1 MRINYGQKM
10 NLAFSVK
17 WLFLRYYF
25 GNAESFYKRK
35 QRNQDCS
42 LQVKSKSLIYCC
54 KAKYFSEHFY
64 ISILPLQ
71 NYTISFPFIGN
82 EIFNW
87 QQFQCQKLKLY
98 MKNSKNHR
106 VQKQPKCHPLPS
118 QIKIEKTWLLLSW
131 KNWKKKFNK
140 VKKEQGNF

>member
-25 GNAESFYKRK
+25 GNAESFYKRQ

-106 VQKQPKCHPLPS
+106 VQAKVMTGWQNQFLNYEHFWSANLKMLRLPL
-118 QIKIEKTWLLLSW
+118 
-131 KNWKKKFNK
+131 
-140 VKKEQGNF
+140 